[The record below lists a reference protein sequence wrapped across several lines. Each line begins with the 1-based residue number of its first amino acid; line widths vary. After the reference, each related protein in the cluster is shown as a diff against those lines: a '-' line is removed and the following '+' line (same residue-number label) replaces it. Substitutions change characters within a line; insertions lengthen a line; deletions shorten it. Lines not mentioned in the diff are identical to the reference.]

1 MRTANM
7 PEYEKREEGDIGCA
21 SRGGS
26 RPLLMEAGSGL
37 ASGQE
42 VGPSAILA
50 GTAMDREG

>member
-1 MRTANM
+1 M
-7 PEYEKREEGDIGCA
+7 PEYEKREEGEIGCA
-21 SRGGS
+21 SREGS

>member
-1 MRTANM
+1 MCIKGRQS
-7 PEYEKREEGDIGCA
+7 C
-21 SRGGS
+21 S